1 MKHPFEKKYTENVVP
16 ALKKQ
21 FGYMNAYQVPRIVKV
36 TVNVGLGSALKDPNH
51 LEVVADSLARI
62 TGQKPV
68 KTRAKKSIAGFKIR
82 EGLAIGMK
90 VTLRKKHMLD
100 FLYKLSMF
108 ALPRVR
114 DFHGL
119 DIKSID
125 EKGNFSIGFRESSA
139 FPEVKS
145 DELEKIHGLE
155 VAITTN
161 AKTRQEGVVLFTL
174 LGFPFKK

>member
-21 FGYMNAYQVPRIVKV
+21 FGYTNVYQVPRIMKV
-36 TVNVGLGSALKDPNH
+36 TVNVGLGRALKDPNH

-114 DFHGL
+114 DFRGL
-119 DIKSID
+119 DIKGID
-125 EKGNFSIGFRESSA
+125 AKGNFSIGFRESSA

-161 AKTRQEGVVLFTL
+161 AKTRQEGVALFTL